1 MGTAKKLSGSPSKE
15 RNANIREYDVVLD
28 GDGLMIGIVMSRF
41 NQDIGEGLLSAC
53 TGELKRLGVAEG
65 DIRLATVPG
74 ALELPLAL
82 RTMARSGRFD
92 ALIALGA
99 VIRGETYHFE
109 IVAND
114 SCRALMEVQLESGIP
129 IANGILTC
137 EDDDQALARM
147 QQKGS
152 DCAQAAVE
160 MANLLR
166 SLTETA

>member
-15 RNANIREYDVVLD
+15 RNANIREYDVVLE

-109 IVAND
+109 IVSND

-166 SLTETA
+166 SLTETT